1 MNLCLYED
9 PDASSFGPHA
19 LLRPV
24 FALRCGAFTLI
35 EKLVLA
41 FPEAALHLLVR
52 PELEE
57 VTRALYPT
65 ASVGEPPAEETLF
78 VNARL
83 CMTDDEVLHF
93 LAASPSE
100 ASYMAGNT
108 LFAAKVSARRTAH
121 AAKHLRAGEPERAF
135 EEIRMPAEV
144 NAFLARSAADLI
156 RWSPRQ
162 IVQDFRYAFQPE
174 TVRGTVDD
182 GARLLEPR
190 AIHVARGARVMAGAV
205 LNAETGPILIRENAV
220 VEPLAYVEGP
230 AVIGEQ
236 SRVKAGAQI
245 RGGTSIGPVCKIG
258 GEVEASVFQ
267 GYANKQHDG
276 FVGHSFVGEWVNLG
290 AGTITSDL
298 KNNYSNVR
306 TFGSAKDWREQR
318 GVDSGQRLLGLTVGD
333 FTKTG
338 IGATFPTGA
347 TVGIGCNLYGTALMP
362 TYVPSFV
369 WGEPGGLGEHRIDA
383 MIETAARAMERRKV
397 ELSVPLDSRIRQA
410 FDDTR
415 EDRALYLG
423 AQAPAADAS
432 RDPRARSARPGS
444 AKR

>member
-9 PDASSFGPHA
+9 PDVASFGPHA

-35 EKLVLA
+35 EKLVRA
-41 FPEAALHLLVR
+41 FPEAKLHLMVR

-57 VTRALYPT
+57 LTHALYPT
-65 ASVGEPPAEETLF
+65 AAVGEPPAEETLF
-78 VNARL
+78 VNGRL

-108 LFAAKVSARRTAH
+108 LFAAKVSGPRVAH
-121 AAKHLRAGEPERAF
+121 AARHLRQGEPERAF

-174 TVRGTVDD
+174 TVRGKIDE
-182 GARLLEPR
+182 GARVLEPR

-205 LNAETGPILIRENAV
+205 LNAEEGPILIQENAV
-220 VEPLAYVEGP
+220 IEPLAYIEGP
-230 AVIGEQ
+230 AVIGER
-236 SRVKAGAQI
+236 SRIKAGAQI
-245 RGGTSIGPVCKIG
+245 RGGTSIGPVCKVG
-258 GEVEASVFQ
+258 GEVEATVFQ

-306 TFGSAKDWREQR
+306 FFRSAEGWIERR
-318 GVDSGQRLLGLTVGD
+318 GEDSGQRLLGLTVGD

-347 TVGIGCNLYGTALMP
+347 TVGVGCNLYGTALQP

-369 WGEPGGLGEHRIDA
+369 WGEPHQLAEHRVDA
-383 MIETAARAMERRKV
+383 MIETAVRAMERRQA
-397 ELSVPLDSRIRQA
+397 ELGVPLDNRIRQL

-415 EDRALYLG
+415 ADRERFLKHAG
-423 AQAPAADAS
+423 
-432 RDPRARSARPGS
+432 RS
-444 AKR
+444 

>member
-9 PDASSFGPHA
+9 PDVRRFGPHA

-24 FALRCGAFTLI
+24 FALRCGVFTLV
-35 EKLVLA
+35 EKLVRA
-41 FPEAALHLLVR
+41 FPESPLVLSVR
-52 PELEE
+52 PELEDL
-57 VTRALYPT
+57 TRALYPT
-65 ASVGEPPAEETLF
+65 AAVGDPPAAETLF

-93 LAASPSE
+93 LAASPGE
-100 ASYMAGNT
+100 ASYMAGGV
-108 LFAAKVSARRTAH
+108 LFAAKVSAGRVAH
-121 AAKHLRAGEPERAF
+121 AARWLREGSPDRAF
-135 EEIRMPAEV
+135 EEIRFPAEV

-162 IVQDFRYAFQPE
+162 IVQDFRYAFQPG
-174 TVRGTVDD
+174 TVRGTIED
-182 GARLLEPR
+182 GARVLNPD
-190 AIHVARGARVMAGAV
+190 AVHVARGGRVMPGAV
-205 LNAETGPILIRENAV
+205 LNAEAGPILIRENAV
-220 VEPLAYVEGP
+220 IEPLAYVEGP
-230 AVIGEQ
+230 AVIGER
-236 SRVKAGAQI
+236 SLVKAGAQI

-306 TFGSAKDWREQR
+306 FFRSARDWTERNGE
-318 GVDSGQRLLGLTVGD
+318 DSGQRLLGLTIGD

-338 IGATFPTGA
+338 INATFPTGA
-347 TVGIGCNLYGTALMP
+347 VVGIGCNLYGTALQP
-362 TYVPSFV
+362 AYAPSFV
-369 WGEPGGLGEHRIDA
+369 WGEPGALEEHRVDA
-383 MIETAARAMERRKV
+383 MLETAARAMERRQV
-397 ELSVPLDSRIRQA
+397 ELTVPLDSRIRQA

-415 EDRALYLG
+415 EERALYRG
-423 AQAPAADAS
+423 GGFVAA
-432 RDPRARSARPGS
+432 RGPRA
-444 AKR
+444 

>member
-9 PDASSFGPHA
+9 PDVSSFGPHA
-19 LLRPV
+19 LLRPI

-35 EKLVLA
+35 EKLVRA
-41 FPEAALHLLVR
+41 FPEAPLHLLVR
-52 PELEE
+52 PELEDL
-57 VTRALYPT
+57 TRALYPT
-65 ASVGEPPAEETLF
+65 ASVGPPPAEDTLF
-78 VNARL
+78 VNGRL

-108 LFAAKVSARRTAH
+108 LFAAKVAGHRTAH
-121 AAKHLRAGEPERAF
+121 ATKHLIAGEPERAF

-144 NAFLARSAADLI
+144 NAFLARSTADLI

-174 TVRGTVDD
+174 TVRGTVDE
-182 GARLLEPR
+182 GAYLLEPR

-205 LNAETGPILIRENAV
+205 LNAEGGPILVRENAI

-236 SRVKAGAQI
+236 SRIKAGAQI
-245 RGGTSIGPVCKIG
+245 RGGTSIGPLCKIG

-267 GYANKQHDG
+267 GHTNKQHDG

-306 TFGSAKDWREQR
+306 TFGSAKDWRERR
-318 GVDSGQRLLGLTVGD
+318 GLDSGQRLLGLTVGD

-347 TVGIGCNLYGTALMP
+347 TVGIGCNVYGTALMP
-362 TYVPSFV
+362 AYVPSFV
-369 WGEPGGLGEHRIDA
+369 WGEPGSLAEHRIDS
-383 MIETAARAMERRKV
+383 MVETAARAMQRRDV

-415 EDRALYLG
+415 EDRALYLEAQRESAGPPPTG
-423 AQAPAADAS
+423 AAAPAAGS
-432 RDPRARSARPGS
+432 PRR
-444 AKR
+444 

>member
-9 PDASSFGPHA
+9 PEVRSFGPHV

-35 EKLVLA
+35 EKLVRA
-41 FPEAALHLLVR
+41 FPEAPLQLMVR
-52 PELEE
+52 PEIEDLA
-57 VTRALYPT
+57 RALYPT
-65 ASVGEPPAEETLF
+65 AQVGEPPAEETLF
-78 VNARL
+78 VNGRL

-108 LFAAKVSARRTAH
+108 LFAAKVSAKRVAH
-121 AAKHLRAGEPERAF
+121 AARHLRAGEPERAF

-144 NAFLARSAADLI
+144 NAFLARSTADLI

-174 TVRGTVDD
+174 TVRGTIEE
-182 GARLLEPR
+182 GARVLEPR

-205 LNAETGPILIRENAV
+205 LNAEGGPILIREHAV
-220 VEPLAYVEGP
+220 IEPLAYVEGP
-230 AVIGEQ
+230 AVIGEK
-236 SRVKAGAQI
+236 SLVKAGAQI

-258 GEVEASVFQ
+258 GEVEGSVFQ

-306 TFGSAKDWREQR
+306 TFRSAAAWREGR
-318 GVDSGQRLLGLTVGD
+318 GEDSGQRLLGLTVGD

-347 TVGIGCNLYGTALMP
+347 VVGVGCNIYGTALMP
-362 TYVPSFV
+362 TYVASFV
-369 WGEPGGLGEHRIDA
+369 WGETGRFVEHRVDA
-383 MIETAARAMERRKV
+383 MIDTAVRAMERRQV
-397 ELSVPLDSRIRQA
+397 ELAVPLDSRIRQA

-415 EDRALYLG
+415 EDRGLFLEA
-423 AQAPAADAS
+423 AAPAAAGS
-432 RDPRARSARPGS
+432 TGAARAAGS
-444 AKR
+444 APR